1 MYPVIEKTVNTVSS
15 GNIDYVAIISL
26 TLFGLIIIGL
36 GFLVIREWVCW
47 YAKINERIALQHR
60 TNGLLEAILE
70 NMSEGNTG
78 QVTVKRAN
86 AKMTSKKEIE
96 QEMGESLSSDRGGNK
111 TITINL

>member
-15 GNIDYVAIISL
+15 GNLNYITVISL

-47 YAKINERIALQHR
+47 YTKTNERITLQER
-60 TNGLLEAILE
+60 TNTLLEAILE
-70 NMSEGNTG
+70 NMSDGNIG
-78 QVTVKRAN
+78 QMTVKRAN
-86 AKMTSKKEIE
+86 TKITPKKEMEHEIV
-96 QEMGESLSSDRGGNK
+96 ESLSSDRGGNK